1 MKKQTNNKIKT
12 KTKPTKKKKKKT
24 GLVFTSFISSPSLSS
39 VIADNRKQFQSLD
52 IDLNNST
59 VVIIF
64 GTNSNARR
72 HVLVNIVNN
81 AILNNSR
88 DALKI

>member
-1 MKKQTNNKIKT
+1 MKT
-12 KTKPTKKKKKKT
+12 KTNKQKT
-24 GLVFTSFISSPSLSS
+24 GLVFTSFSSSPSLPS
-39 VIADNRKQFQSLD
+39 VVADNRRPFQSLD

-64 GTNSNARR
+64 GANSNARR
-72 HVLVNIVNN
+72 HVLVNIVKN
-81 AILNNSR
+81 AILNNCR

>member
-1 MKKQTNNKIKT
+1 MKT
-12 KTKPTKKKKKKT
+12 KTKQNKQTKKT
-24 GLVFTSFISSPSLSS
+24 VLVFTSFISSPSLPS
-39 VIADNRKQFQSLD
+39 VVADNRKQFQSLD

-64 GTNSNARR
+64 WTNSNARR
-72 HVLVNIVNN
+72 HVLVNIVKN
-81 AILNNSR
+81 AILNNCR